1 MKAFLLSAGLG
12 TRLRP
17 LTDKMPKCLLPINGK
32 PLLRI
37 WLELLSRYGVD
48 QVLINTHW
56 HHEKV
61 VNFLEGEKVRR
72 EEGGKVGRK
81 DRDQMSEVRRQRSG
95 KDRREN
101 GGKDKRKDEHRTSN
115 VQHRPSEI
123 EKKFHGVKMMNERQE
138 TDFNRQ
144 SSIINRQSSIQKV
157 EPGRGSRITNQ
168 QITNN
173 SLTVRLFYE
182 PELLGSAGTLLANRD
197 WVDDGEPFF
206 ILYGDNLTE
215 VNLLKMYAFHKDHEW
230 PFTLGVFKAD
240 EPERCGIAD
249 IDESGKVVD
258 FVEKPENPKSNL
270 AHAGISIADKRIF
283 DFYPPNA
290 KAIRPL
296 DLGFH
301 VIPNLVGEM
310 KAYFIEEFLMDIGTP
325 DSYENAQK
333 IYPQIT
339 QTCPPLEDWRRL
351 NR

>member
-101 GGKDKRKDEHRTSN
+101 GGKR
-115 VQHRPSEI
+115 
-123 EKKFHGVKMMNERQE
+123 GVELE
-138 TDFNRQ
+138 
-144 SSIINRQSSIQKV
+144 
-157 EPGRGSRITNQ
+157 SRITNQ

-283 DFYPPNA
+283 DFFPPNA

>member
-17 LTDKMPKCLLPINGK
+17 LTDKMPKCLLPINGI
-32 PLLRI
+32 PLLQI
-37 WLELLSRYGVD
+37 WLELLSRNGVD

-61 VNFLEGEKVRR
+61 ECHLSA
-72 EEGGKVGRK
+72 
-81 DRDQMSEVRRQRSG
+81 DYPSTISRSYG
-95 KDRREN
+95 AGADYTDLQTAE
-101 GGKDKRKDEHRTSN
+101 
-115 VQHRPSEI
+115 
-123 EKKFHGVKMMNERQE
+123 EKKKPIVK
-138 TDFNRQ
+138 
-144 SSIINRQSSIQKV
+144 
-157 EPGRGSRITNQ
+157 
-168 QITNN
+168 
-173 SLTVRLFYE
+173 LYYE
-182 PELLGSAGTLLANRD
+182 PELLGSAGTLLAKRD

-215 VNLLKMYAFHKDHEW
+215 VNLLKMYEFHKDHEW
-230 PFTLGVFKAD
+230 PFTLGVFKTD

-283 DFYPPNA
+283 DFFPPNA

-325 DSYENAQK
+325 ESYENAQK

-351 NR
+351 NISRKGAPVRSSGPTG